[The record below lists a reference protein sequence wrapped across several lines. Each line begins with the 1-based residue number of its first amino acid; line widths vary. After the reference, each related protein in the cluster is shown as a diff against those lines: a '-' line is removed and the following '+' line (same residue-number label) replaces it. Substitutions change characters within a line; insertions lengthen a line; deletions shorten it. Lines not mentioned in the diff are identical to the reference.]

1 VCMLFCDTCFCVK
14 RRGGRGGV
22 ERGKGSTR
30 GEIGKEGQAR
40 GALELGRLP
49 AGGGDLFLAVSVTS
63 AD

>member
-1 VCMLFCDTCFCVK
+1 M
-14 RRGGRGGV
+14 